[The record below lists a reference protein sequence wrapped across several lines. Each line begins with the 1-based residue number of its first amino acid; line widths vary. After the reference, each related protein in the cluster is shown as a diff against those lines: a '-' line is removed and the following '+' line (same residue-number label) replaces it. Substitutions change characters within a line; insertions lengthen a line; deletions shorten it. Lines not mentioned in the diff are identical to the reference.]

1 MDKQSAFSDD
11 SRLLLSLV
19 TFVLQNS
26 THKHM
31 SIIEQAKA
39 FVTDF
44 FEKNHKAIYTY
55 HNIDHTENVVK
66 HATKI
71 AGIMEF
77 SEEDIEVV
85 VLAAWFHDAGYVNS
99 IENHEEEKWESKGV
113 INKNNGIIH
122 HKKLCSNHLPI
133 DKNISDSNYYSSKIR
148 FHKSKKIPI
157 LDLIAQ
163 KKSAEDAI
171 ELLLLAADGNP
182 TSVHIYDKLITLF
195 GKIKRYESIQLL
207 LKSVEDELSQI
218 LSEKKGGTKEHKKY
232 QKAFRHIQGQKE
244 KALKNA
250 RNRAIAKCGPI
261 CLGETT

>member
-1 MDKQSAFSDD
+1 MQEILTILFQGVAAFAALAAVIITILLNWNRLRKNTTFKLTPLLDQKISTFMIM
-11 SRLLLSLV
+11 SRRKFLILG
-19 TFVLQNS
+19 TIA
-26 THKHM
+26 TG
-31 SIIEQAKA
+31 A
-39 FVTDF
+39 FVWTAVHYKF
-44 FEKNHKAIYTY
+44 AKKKLKAIYQRFF
-55 HNIDHTENVVK
+55 HTEK
-66 HATKI
+66 
-71 AGIMEF
+71 
-77 SEEDIEVV
+77 S
-85 VLAAWFHDAGYVNS
+85 L
-99 IENHEEEKWESKGV
+99 V